1 MLLGYVVMFVIKK
14 EASNFILR
22 NIFSANVSVVVV
34 VVAAAV
40 VVVVAAVVVAVVV
53 VVAAVVVVVYSITL
67 VHIQWQLSM
76 KTRTL
81 LNKKAINSSL

>member
-1 MLLGYVVMFVIKK
+1 MFVIKK

-34 VVAAAV
+34 AVAAVVVVAAA